1 MGRLPRSPRPPRG
14 LQGALGASLALGL
27 GLTQASCGLSE
38 PRDPWRDQLEPSG
51 PCWRVDLADGLDEE
65 STAEVHDLFDCLDQG
80 GSLAPLAGLDRA
92 LDEPDRSGGA
102 AGLGLARLVN
112 GLPELGIEPFG
123 LLGAAGELLERR
135 AELLQP
141 LLELFVELTYGET
154 YESVLLQDTPAEAEA
169 LARGVLAP
177 ALPVLGVAAGA
188 LLDDELAA
196 AERLAR
202 LLEGPLSGDAL
213 CTLLALITEDDAELV
228 ALRARLP
235 RDLGQAID
243 RARSP
248 GNDLWSGASG
258 DSLRDLVF
266 ALLVPDDAGST
277 GVERLAPALEP
288 ILGDEELRRRLLDV
302 LAAAEDG
309 GHLDPL
315 PGQLAHLAAIDV
327 RGGERT
333 ADEDSALTAL
343 LRLLHRGNDEVVC
356 TIDLGI
362 TELDIDLGNLS
373 VAILKLLS
381 KLDPDAVEGG
391 VDLLGGVLGWGFT
404 QDTLDWVADTGV
416 CPVLDEQLV
425 DDLQSI
431 DRLGDPEVGDLLVV
445 LLDLLGAFGDE
456 DEADDR
462 TEELVVLLSAAFEA
476 ELLPPVEELLADLGG
491 SALVDDLTDLLP
503 LLLEADGWED
513 GACPAGTAP
522 LALED
527 TLELAAEAMADG
539 DPALTS
545 LEPLSTPMLE
555 EAATWETVGNLA
567 RLLQEDGTRLEG
579 LGELVV
585 ELVALD
591 PELEALDS
599 LAGLLRE
606 EELLR
611 GGLQLLETPALLEA
625 AGASSAEDPGPLP
638 FGARLVTSGTVEVLL
653 RTVDLVLGE
662 LGGRVEAATK
672 DARGR

>member
-1 MGRLPRSPRPPRG
+1 MGPSPRPPRAPRG
-14 LQGALGASLALGL
+14 LLGALTGSLGLALAGCSI
-27 GLTQASCGLSE
+27 AE
-38 PRDPWRDQLEPSG
+38 PRDPWRDQLEASG
-51 PCWRVDLADGLDEE
+51 PCWRVDLADGLDEA

-80 GSLAPLAGLDRA
+80 GGLAPLAGLDRS
-92 LDEPDRSGGA
+92 LDEADRSGQP

-123 LLGAAGELLERR
+123 FLGAAGELLERR
-135 AELLQP
+135 SELLEP
-141 LLELFVELTYGET
+141 LLELVVELTYGET
-154 YESVLLQDTPAEAEA
+154 YEAVLLQDTPAEAEA

-177 ALPVLGVAAGA
+177 LLPVLGVGAGA
-188 LLDDELAA
+188 ILDDDLALA
-196 AERLAR
+196 PRLAGV
-202 LLEGPLSGDAL
+202 LEGELLGDGL
-213 CTLLALITEDDAELV
+213 CTLLALVTEDEAELV
-228 ALRARLP
+228 ALRAHLA

-248 GNDLWSGASG
+248 DNDLWSEASG
-258 DSLRDLVF
+258 DSLRDLLF
-266 ALLVPDDAGST
+266 ALLVPDDSGST

-288 ILGDEELRRRLLDV
+288 VLGDAELRRRLLDV
-302 LAAAEDG
+302 VAGAEAG

-315 PGQLAHLAAIDV
+315 PGQLAHLAQVDV
-327 RGGERT
+327 HGGERT

-362 TELDIDLGNLS
+362 TELDIALGNLS
-373 VAILKLLS
+373 VAILRLLS
-381 KLDPDAVEGG
+381 TLDPGAVESG
-391 VDLLGGVLGWGFT
+391 VDILGSVLGWGFT

-425 DDLQSI
+425 ADLESV

-445 LLDLLGAFGDE
+445 LLDLLGAFHDE

-476 ELLPPVEELLADLGG
+476 GLTPPLEEVLVDLGS

-503 LLLEADGWED
+503 LMLEADDWED

-522 LALED
+522 LGLAEALA
-527 TLELAAEAMADG
+527 LAAEALG
-539 DPALTS
+539 DEDAVLSS
-545 LEPLSTPMLE
+545 LEPLSSPLLE
-555 EAATWETVGNLA
+555 EAATWEALGNLA

-579 LGELVV
+579 LGGVLV

-591 PELEALDS
+591 PELGSVDA

-606 EELLR
+606 EVLLAQ
-611 GGLQLLETPALLEA
+611 GLQLLETPALLEA
-625 AGASSAEDPGPLP
+625 AGSTSAEAPGPLP
-638 FGARLVTSGTVEVLL
+638 FFARLVTSGTVEVLL

-662 LGGRVEAATK
+662 LGGVVEPTSRAAS
-672 DARGR
+672 RR